1 LHLPIFNILPYHQ
14 LILSTLYFQFP
25 VSPYKGAHNEQ
36 ITKLKTLLKI
46 IILPPLTTQG
56 KNFKIQKSTQQ
67 NFHAVQLHII
77 INYFI
82 QYLHQLEK
90 TDIQTA
96 DIRKLQ
102 ISFVIIN
109 LHIIITYI
117 KNEISFLF
125 TELHV
130 ANFLPSIKYILC
142 TPEHN
147 QVDRKPHRQH

>member
-1 LHLPIFNILPYHQ
+1 M
-14 LILSTLYFQFP
+14 
-25 VSPYKGAHNEQ
+25 
-36 ITKLKTLLKI
+36 
-46 IILPPLTTQG
+46 LPPLTTQG
-56 KNFKIQKSTQQ
+56 KNFKIQKSTPQ
-67 NFHAVQLHII
+67 NFHTVQLHII

-96 DIRKLQ
+96 EIRTTTNLFSYHQ
-102 ISFVIIN
+102 FTYYYN
-109 LHIIITYI
+109 LH

-130 ANFLPSIKYILC
+130 ANFLPSTKYVLC

-147 QVDRKPHRQH
+147 QVVRKPHREH